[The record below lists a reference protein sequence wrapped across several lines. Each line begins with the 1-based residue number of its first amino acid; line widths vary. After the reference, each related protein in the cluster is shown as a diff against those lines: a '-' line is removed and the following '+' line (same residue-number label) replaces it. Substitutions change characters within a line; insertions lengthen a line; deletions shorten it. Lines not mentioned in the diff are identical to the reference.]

1 MFWRLVRGA
10 IIIGLPLSLIGLVVQ
25 IVLGGGRENAQGVQL
40 VVTFV
45 ETLVGAPFVFLAS
58 GIVIGDVGAVEALGR
73 SMRMALAHRRLA
85 LMVAF
90 FAALA
95 QYLLLFGL
103 GAGLDIVARLV
114 EPLRLAP
121 GVGFAQ
127 AVAIAFV
134 AAGFVLA
141 LGTLQFT
148 VVSIAT
154 APQVVTFMS
163 LTHFTGGL
171 DRARE
176 AADGSPVWLPAAP
189 ALAFTPDGRPSYWN
203 MPEPPRRFRWLTV
216 PLLIGVDL
224 GLVTMLVGID
234 QAANR

>member
-1 MFWRLVRGA
+1 
-10 IIIGLPLSLIGLVVQ
+10 VQ
-25 IVLGGGRENAQGVQL
+25 LALGGGRENAQGVQL

-58 GIVIGDVGAVEALGR
+58 GIVIGDVGSVEALRR
-73 SMRMALAHRRLA
+73 SFRIALAHRRLA

-103 GAGLDIVARLV
+103 GAGLDIVTRLV
-114 EPLRLAP
+114 EPLHLAP
-121 GVGFAQ
+121 GVGFAL
-127 AVAIAFV
+127 AVAIAVV

-176 AADGSPVWLPAAP
+176 LADASPAWSPTGPAVAYP
-189 ALAFTPDGRPSYWN
+189 PDGRPSYWN
-203 MPEPPRRFRWLTV
+203 MREPPRRFRWLTV
-216 PLLIGVDL
+216 PLLIGVAL
-224 GLVTMLVGID
+224 GILTMCVGII